1 MRQKAGA
8 EILRLAAGPE
18 GRPPAREVLKA
29 LGARGITRLLVEGGS
44 RMAAAL
50 LDAGL
55 VDRMAWFRAPVL
67 IGADGLPAAA
77 LLGLDRL
84 TAAPRFHL
92 TGVERLGPDLL
103 ESYARED

>member
-1 MRQKAGA
+1 MLQ
-8 EILRLAAGPE
+8 
-18 GRPPAREVLKA
+18 A

-84 TAAPRFHL
+84 SRAPRFRL
-92 TGVERLGPDLL
+92 TGVEQLGPDLL
-103 ESYARED
+103 ESYAGED